1 MSKVIFNYKGENTIV
16 LCQEN
21 EKMIEICKR
30 YGNKI
35 QIDIN
40 DLYFLYNGKII
51 NIELRYDE
59 IANRFDKER
68 KEVAILVI
76 NKNIVVLDN
85 KKN

>member
-1 MSKVIFNYKGENTIV
+1 MSKVISNYEGVNTTV

-30 YGNKI
+30 YVNKI

-51 NIELRYDE
+51 NI
-59 IANRFDKER
+59 
-68 KEVAILVI
+68 
-76 NKNIVVLDN
+76 
-85 KKN
+85 